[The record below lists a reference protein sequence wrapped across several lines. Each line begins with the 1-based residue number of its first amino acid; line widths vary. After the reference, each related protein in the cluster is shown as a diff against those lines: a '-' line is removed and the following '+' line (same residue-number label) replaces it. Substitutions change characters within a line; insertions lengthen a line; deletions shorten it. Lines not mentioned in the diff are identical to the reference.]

1 MLAEEFHILGQ
12 HVVPSHANVHLIE
25 FGEPVEVCGMRVAHG
40 DIVHA
45 DYQGAV
51 VIPAERVAG
60 VAAAVDLV
68 AQREK
73 AILDVCRAPGFTLAK
88 LKQALA
94 SAKEIH

>member
-1 MLAEEFHILGQ
+1 
-12 HVVPSHANVHLIE
+12 
-25 FGEPVEVCGMRVAHG
+25 MRVAHG

-51 VIPAERVAG
+51 VIPADCVSEIS
-60 VAAAVDLV
+60 AAVDLV
-68 AQREK
+68 GRREK
-73 AILDVCRAPGFTLAK
+73 AILDVCRDSNFTVAK

>member
-1 MLAEEFHILGQ
+1 
-12 HVVPSHANVHLIE
+12 
-25 FGEPVEVCGMRVAHG
+25 MRVAHG

-51 VIPAERVAG
+51 VIPADCVAG
-60 VAAAVDLV
+60 LAAAVDLV
-68 AQREK
+68 SRREK
-73 AILDVCRAPGFTLAK
+73 AILDVCRDPSFTLAK